1 METIRHEEYMRRRRN
16 ADPLEEVT
24 LGDLLDNQLGTTDMV
39 NQPPHYNRHGVE
51 AIDAIQAATGDGY
64 EYHLQGTVL
73 KYIWRYRYKGKPQED
88 LKKARWYLDR
98 LIEEYDD
105 AETP

>member
-1 METIRHEEYMRRRRN
+1 MIYS
-16 ADPLEEVT
+16 
-24 LGDLLDNQLGTTDMV
+24 TTSWARPTWSTSRPTTTVMAWK
-39 NQPPHYNRHGVE
+39 P
-51 AIDAIQAATGDGY
+51 ATGEGY